1 MDTLINNV
9 RNLISYSILQNISHM
24 SKYIKYWR
32 EKIQIPDKV
41 YEFRISTSSQD
52 SDSERSPFHLANVR
66 MKHNHLTLAC
76 RPKPGG
82 GFDIYI

>member
-41 YEFRISTSSQD
+41 HEFRISTSSQD
-52 SDSERSPFHLANVR
+52 SDSEHSPFHLANVQMR
-66 MKHNHLTLAC
+66 RNHLTLAC